1 MTLFAHRNDMT
12 ISLLI
17 YPNDAPDKRWGDDL
31 DEKTL
36 GSPRTVDPSK
46 GRRGQPLRGS
56 ALRSTLAPRVTEPG

>member
-31 DEKTL
+31 DE
-36 GSPRTVDPSK
+36 PRAWDTYDQFASN
-46 GRRGQPLRGS
+46 GQS
-56 ALRSTLAPRVTEPG
+56 